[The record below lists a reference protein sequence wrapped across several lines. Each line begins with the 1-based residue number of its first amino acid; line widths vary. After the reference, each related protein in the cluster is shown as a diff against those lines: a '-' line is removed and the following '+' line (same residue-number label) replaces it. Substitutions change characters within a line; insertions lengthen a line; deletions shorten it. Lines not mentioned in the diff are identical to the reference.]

1 MRVFLKTVMES
12 RQPMSVP
19 VAVLGRG
26 REVKWTHRTLK
37 EQGEGLE
44 ALLLDLSRC
53 GLHSG
58 HWV

>member
-1 MRVFLKTVMES
+1 MES
-12 RQPMSVP
+12 QQPMSVP
-19 VAVLGRG
+19 VAVLSRG

-53 GLHSG
+53 GHYSG

>member
-1 MRVFLKTVMES
+1 MES
-12 RQPMSVP
+12 QQPMSVP
-19 VAVLGRG
+19 VAVVGRG

-44 ALLLDLSRC
+44 ALLLDLLRC
-53 GLHSG
+53 GLYSG